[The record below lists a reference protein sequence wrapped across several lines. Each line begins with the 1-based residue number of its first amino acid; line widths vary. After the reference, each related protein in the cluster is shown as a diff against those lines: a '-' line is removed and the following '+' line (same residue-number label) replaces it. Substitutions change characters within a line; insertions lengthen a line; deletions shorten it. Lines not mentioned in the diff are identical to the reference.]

1 MSEFRTLRGKIE
13 FSATATPSGFAKI
26 DLILDDGLIN
36 TGYVIEKF
44 LIFTDDPTQFGV
56 VPNTNIYAQLSTSI
70 TSAAQFDAGDNRQ
83 IAWASVGPE
92 NVQNVTII
100 DEDHVINR
108 DLFIRAFN
116 SDFVSGTSI
125 NYLIA
130 MRKRTLTNDEAII
143 TILKEDGQT
152 SSGP

>member
-1 MSEFRTLRGKIE
+1 MSNFRTLRGQIP
-13 FSATATPSGFAKI
+13 FSSTLTPSGFAKI

-44 LIFTDDPTQFGV
+44 VIFTSDPTQFGV
-56 VPNTNIYAQLSTSI
+56 VPNTNIYAQLSTSL

-92 NVQNVTII
+92 NVQNVVVI
-100 DEDHVINR
+100 DDDHIVNR

-116 SDFVSGTSI
+116 SDFANAKSI

-130 MRKRTLTNDEAII
+130 MRKRKLSDDEAII

-152 SSGP
+152 SVGP